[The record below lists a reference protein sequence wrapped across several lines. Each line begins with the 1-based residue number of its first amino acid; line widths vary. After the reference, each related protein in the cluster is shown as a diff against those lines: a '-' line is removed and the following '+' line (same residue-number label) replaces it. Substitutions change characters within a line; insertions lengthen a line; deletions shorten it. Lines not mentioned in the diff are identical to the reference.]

1 MKTLFRN
8 TLIGSAG
15 ILLCPFLSQAQDSG
29 LSGEIGGLQATLQQV
44 YNTMIVHC
52 SELIGVSRAIAGLA
66 ALWFVAVRV

>member
-1 MKTLFRN
+1 MKKHIKN
-8 TLIGSAG
+8 VLIGLAG
-15 ILLCPFLSQAQDSG
+15 VLCPIFTWAQDSG

-66 ALWFVAVRV
+66 TLWFVATRV